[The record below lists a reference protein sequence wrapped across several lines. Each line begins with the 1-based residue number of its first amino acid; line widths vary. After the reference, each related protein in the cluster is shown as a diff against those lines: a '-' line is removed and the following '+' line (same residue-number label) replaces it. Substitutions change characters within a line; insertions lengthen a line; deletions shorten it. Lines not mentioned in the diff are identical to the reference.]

1 MCFVNFVS
9 AYIVQFTPECN
20 TQVFHI
26 HCICL
31 YSLLFFH
38 LVKYRSSLKLILHLL
53 FGFRFIPDDTTF
65 DHEPKGVA
73 CEAPEA
79 SQFKPLE
86 FQTTALTRSSVQLT
100 WDENDKRRAKETD
113 ELFKSR
119 KKMEEMESHIQAY
132 LESSSEE
139 EEEEEDEDGEYRV
152 EGGKSLPWIIH
163 ILCCTL

>member
-1 MCFVNFVS
+1 M
-9 AYIVQFTPECN
+9 
-20 TQVFHI
+20 
-26 HCICL
+26 L
-31 YSLLFFH
+31 
-38 LVKYRSSLKLILHLL
+38 
-53 FGFRFIPDDTTF
+53 GFRFIPDDTTF

-113 ELFKSR
+113 DLFKSR

-132 LESSSEE
+132 LASSSEE
-139 EEEEEDEDGEYRV
+139 EEEEEDGEDRV
-152 EGGKSLPWIIH
+152 EGGESLPWIIH
-163 ILCCTL
+163 ILYCTL